1 MTSKHPAGVADLSPL
16 VGSLKRTIATV
27 AGLNFAYFWVQAAVA
42 LSIGSVSLFADSVD
56 FLEDTAVNLI
66 ILLAFS
72 WPLAR
77 RAVVGKLMAVL
88 LLVPAAAAAWQL
100 VQKVSGDVEPP
111 SVTPMLLAA
120 AGAVVVNGVCAW
132 LLARLRTHGGSLS
145 RAAFL
150 SARNDVAVNLSII
163 AAALLTAV
171 TSSGLPDAV
180 LGGLIILIC
189 VWSAKE
195 VWEVAEEE
203 RLEAKALAGE
213 ELCC

>member
-1 MTSKHPAGVADLSPL
+1 M
-16 VGSLKRTIATV
+16 
-27 AGLNFAYFWVQAAVA
+27 QAAVA
-42 LSIGSVSLFADSVD
+42 LAIGSVSLFADSVD
-56 FLEDTAVNLI
+56 LLEDTAVNVI
-66 ILLAFS
+66 ILLAFA

-77 RAVVGKLMAVL
+77 RAVVGKVMAVL
-88 LLVPAAAAAWQL
+88 ILVPAAAAAWQI

-120 AGAVVVNGVCAW
+120 VGAAVVNGVCAW
-132 LLARLRTHGGSLS
+132 LLARFRTHGGSLS

-150 SARNDVAVNLSII
+150 SARNDVAVNLAIV

-171 TSSGLPDAV
+171 TSSGWPDVV

-189 VWSAKE
+189 LWSAKE

-203 RLEAKALAGE
+203 RLTSKALAGE
-213 ELCC
+213 EISS